1 MLKLVIGNKK
11 YSSWSLRPWMVLAQ
25 AQIPFEEILIGLDQP
40 DTDANIRRYSPS
52 GRVPA
57 LIDGELIVWDSLA
70 IAEYL
75 AEKFPE
81 KQLWPTDPKA
91 RAIARSVTAEMHSG
105 FPAMREEM
113 SMRILQSYPP
123 SPKRPETM
131 KDVERV
137 KQLWT
142 ECRERYGAGG
152 PFLFGAFSI
161 ADAFYA
167 PVVSRFRT
175 FAIPVDG
182 AVKAYAE
189 MIWATPAMQRWYA
202 DAQAETLRAAKHE

>member
-1 MLKLVIGNKK
+1 MVKLVIGNKK

-25 AQIPFEEILIGLDQP
+25 AQIPFEEILIGLDLP
-40 DTDANIRRYSPS
+40 DTDANIRKYSPS

-75 AEKFPE
+75 AEKFSE
-81 KQLWPTDPKA
+81 KQLWPADPKV

-113 SMRILQSYPP
+113 TMRILQTYPP
-123 SPKRPETM
+123 SQKRPETI

-167 PVVSRFRT
+167 PVVSRFRSY
-175 FAIPVDG
+175 AIPVDG

>member
-1 MLKLVIGNKK
+1 MNAPTPPPEAHGHRANGLGAHRDEPETEA
-11 YSSWSLRPWMVLAQ
+11 SSPVY
-25 AQIPFEEILIGLDQP
+25 EEAEPLNDDGDD
-40 DTDANIRRYSPS
+40 DTAPS
-52 GRVPA
+52 
-57 LIDGELIVWDSLA
+57 
-70 IAEYL
+70 
-75 AEKFPE
+75 
-81 KQLWPTDPKA
+81 Q
-91 RAIARSVTAEMHSG
+91 
-105 FPAMREEM
+105 
-113 SMRILQSYPP
+113 
-123 SPKRPETM
+123 KRPETI

-167 PVVSRFRT
+167 PVVSRFRSY
-175 FAIPVDG
+175 AIPVDG